1 MAVACVYIFDHCDK
15 YVVGCNVRCSLFCLF
30 ERWFVALCSA
40 AQYRNVEGETK
51 TWSAPKTVSRTGAF
65 PFLSL
70 MLHTWVWLFFFFWV
84 EQCLDCCLKG
94 FGKPLLHRIVCRISA
109 PKTGASGEVKNDFP
123 KLGIWVGG
131 QFFVRFFKARERV
144 TYFLCF
150 VVPHWLPSAGSQL
163 SSWSW
168 TEIVFMIST
177 EDIELAATCDT
188 LDCFLSSSKFVKCPL
203 IICCQK
209 SAAGG
214 PLFCF

>member
-1 MAVACVYIFDHCDK
+1 MSGVHCFAYSSDGLLLCALLLSIEMLREK
-15 YVVGCNVRCSLFCLF
+15 PKHGVPPRRLAGLEHSRSFLWCCILGC
-30 ERWFVALCSA
+30 
-40 AQYRNVEGETK
+40 G
-51 TWSAPKTVSRTGAF
+51 
-65 PFLSL
+65 
-70 MLHTWVWLFFFFWV
+70 FFFFWV

>member
-1 MAVACVYIFDHCDK
+1 MVCCFVLC
-15 YVVGCNVRCSLFCLF
+15 CSVSKC
-30 ERWFVALCSA
+30 WG
-40 AQYRNVEGETK
+40 RNQNMEC
-51 TWSAPKTVSRTGAF
+51 PKTVSRTGAF

-70 MLHTWVWLFFFFWV
+70 MLHTWVWLFFFWV